1 MAVTFRIQRHGACL
15 DSSIEVFRCF
25 DAELSLASAKPTVFA
40 RLFENSAEPKDC
52 GGWPR
57 DQGRRC
63 RSEFDGLS
71 TDTDPSNGLV
81 FEPLSG
87 LKPTSIEKSINS
99 RKGGREEWGIANWIF
114 LGFKELG

>member
-1 MAVTFRIQRHGACL
+1 MAVTFRILRHGACL

-81 FEPLSG
+81 FEPRDY
-87 LKPTSIEKSINS
+87 IELQIDSLIQKY
-99 RKGGREEWGIANWIF
+99 G
-114 LGFKELG
+114 

>member
-99 RKGGREEWGIANWIF
+99 RKGGREEMLWSCQAAGYAAT
-114 LGFKELG
+114 